1 MKTENQK
8 EVTVIPAK
16 QVYGKDKN
24 LEKKK
29 LKVAAYCRVSTAQEQ
44 QENSYLSQIMYY
56 SEKIKSNKEWHF
68 VDVYADEGISGT
80 STKNRNDFKKLL
92 LDCKKGKI
100 DLILTKSI
108 SRFARNTVDL
118 LQTIRKLKEK
128 NIGVYFE
135 KENIN
140 TLDATGE
147 ILITILSSLAQEE
160 SRNLSENI
168 KWGIVRKFE
177 RGIVMVNHNKFM
189 GYTKDA
195 QGNLVVVPEE
205 AEIVRLIFGLFLQ
218 GKSSLGIKR
227 ELEKQNIKT
236 VTGKEIWHS
245 TVIDKMLRN
254 EKYMGHALL
263 QKTYTVDY
271 LTRKRVDNNGIVPQ
285 YYIKHSHEPIV
296 SEEIFYEVQS
306 ELKQRSEI
314 RKIKRS
320 KYSSKYA
327 LTNIVYCHE
336 CGDAYRRITWSR
348 NGKNKII
355 WRCKNRVK
363 NGTTGCGTSCG
374 ILEEDLHVMV
384 AKGIEKNK
392 VDKNNN
398 EVIVNMC
405 EVDDR
410 CIYDDIIVRRMI
422 ERIEICGKES
432 IKILFKQ

>member
-16 QVYGKDKN
+16 QVYGEDKN

-168 KWGIVRKFE
+168 KWGIVRRFE
-177 RGIVMVNHNKFM
+177 RGIVMVNHNRFM
-189 GYTKDA
+189 GYTKDV
-195 QGNLVVVPEE
+195 QGNLVIVPEE
-205 AEIVRLIFGLFLQ
+205 AKIVRLIFRLFLQ
-218 GKSSLGIKR
+218 GKSSLGIKL

-236 VTGKEIWHS
+236 VTGKEIWQS
-245 TVIDKMLRN
+245 TVIEKMLRN

-271 LTRKRVDNNGIVPQ
+271 LTKKRIDNNGIVPQ
-285 YYIKHSHEPIV
+285 YYIKNSHEPIV
-296 SEEIFYEVQS
+296 SEEIFYEVQG
-306 ELKQRSEI
+306 ELKKRSKI
-314 RKIKRS
+314 RKVKS

-336 CGDAYRRITWSR
+336 CGDVYRRVTWSR
-348 NGKNKII
+348 NGKKKII
-355 WRCKNRVK
+355 WRCKNRLK
-363 NGTTGCGTSCG
+363 NGIKGCGTSCG
-374 ILEEDLHVMV
+374 IVEEELHAMI
-384 AKGIEKNK
+384 AIGIEKNK

-410 CIYDDIIVRRMI
+410 CIYDEIIVRRMI

>member
-1 MKTENQK
+1 MRTEDQK
-8 EVTVIPAK
+8 EITVIPAK
-16 QVYGKDKN
+16 QEYGRVKN

-29 LKVAAYCRVSTAQEQ
+29 LKVAAYCRVSTAQEK
-44 QENSYLSQIMYY
+44 QENSYMSQIMYY
-56 SEKIKSNKEWHF
+56 SEQIKSNLEWHF
-68 VDVYADEGISGT
+68 VGVYADEGITGT
-80 STKNRNDFKKLL
+80 STKNRNDFKKLIV
-92 LDCKKGKI
+92 DCNKGKI

-118 LQTIRKLKEK
+118 LQTIRKLKEN

-177 RGIVMVNHNKFM
+177 RGVVMVNHNRFM

-195 QGNLVVVPEE
+195 RGDLVIVPEE
-205 AEIVRLIFGLFLQ
+205 AEIVRLIFRLFLQ
-218 GKSSLGIKR
+218 GKSSLGIKK
-227 ELEKQNIKT
+227 ELEKLKIKT
-236 VTGKEIWHS
+236 ATGQDIWHS
-245 TVIDKMLRN
+245 TVIEKMLQN

-271 LTRKRVDNNGIVPQ
+271 LTKKRIDNNGIVPQ
-285 YYIKHSHEPIV
+285 YYIKNSHEPII
-296 SEEIFYEVQS
+296 SEEIFYEVQG
-306 ELKQRSEI
+306 ELKKRSKI
-314 RKIKRS
+314 RKVKR

-327 LTNIVYCHE
+327 LTNIMYCNE
-336 CGDAYRRITWSR
+336 CGDVYRRVTWSR
-348 NGKNKII
+348 NGKKKII
-355 WRCKNRVK
+355 WRCKNRLQ
-363 NGTTGCGTSCG
+363 NGIQGCGTSCG
-374 ILEEDLHVMV
+374 IVEEDLHVMV

-398 EVIVNMC
+398 EVIVNMS

-410 CIYDDIIVRRMI
+410 CIYDDIIVRKMI